1 MTNVEWQ
8 SRVSE
13 LAAVELAQ
21 DKKQNSKIWYLLKK
35 IDEEKKA
42 QYDFEHRYGY
52 CQNCM
57 VLRNMSGYCD
67 ICGSVS
73 IYKK

>member
-8 SRVSE
+8 ERVNE
-13 LAAVELAQ
+13 LAAQ
-21 DKKQNSKIWYLLKK
+21 DLGQDNEKKHKIWYLLKK

>member
-8 SRVSE
+8 ERVNE
-13 LAAVELAQ
+13 LAAQDLEQ
-21 DKKQNSKIWYLLKK
+21 DKKANSKLWYLLKK

-67 ICGSVS
+67 LCGSVS

>member
-13 LAAVELAQ
+13 LAAQDLEQ
-21 DKKQNSKIWYLLKK
+21 DKKANSKLWYLLKK

>member
-1 MTNVEWQ
+1 MLNGK
-8 SRVSE
+8 
-13 LAAVELAQ
+13 VELASLAALELEQ

>member
-1 MTNVEWQ
+1 MTNVKWQ

-13 LAAVELAQ
+13 LAALELAQ
-21 DKKQNSKIWYLLKK
+21 DNEKKHKIWYLLKK